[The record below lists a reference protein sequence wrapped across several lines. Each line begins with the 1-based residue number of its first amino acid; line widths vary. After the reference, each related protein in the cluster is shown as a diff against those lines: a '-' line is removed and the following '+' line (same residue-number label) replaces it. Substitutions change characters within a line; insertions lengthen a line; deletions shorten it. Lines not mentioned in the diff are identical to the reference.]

1 MFTHEG
7 VKMTTLIAQ
16 ELESEALHRFHADFR
31 RALLMHRKESLN
43 LFFRLQFPMAESPL
57 YEGDWSVEHLGIVR
71 WLAEPP
77 SESIR
82 EHAIYRELI
91 ARQESL
97 IRLAQKA
104 VDGIEKGV
112 PQAGSYANL
121 LHAMHEF
128 DRAADRLSAGIT
140 TSLTDVDELTGLLNR
155 AAMERDLA
163 RDQEHARLTGR
174 RFTIAMIDA
183 DHFKKVNDEH
193 GHGFGDV
200 VLEALAERFIESL
213 RPSDRVYRYGG
224 EEFLVLLPDTPLDQA
239 RSVLERIR
247 RRACGREISDGEI
260 AVTQPVSIGAAEAT
274 GNEPIPAV
282 IERADAALYRAKQ
295 SGRNRVELDDP
306 RIT

>member
-1 MFTHEG
+1 
-7 VKMTTLIAQ
+7 MTTLIAQ
-16 ELESEALHRFHADFR
+16 ELESEELHRFHADFR

-43 LFFRLQFPMAESPL
+43 LFFRLQFPMAESPF

-97 IRLAQKA
+97 IRLARKV

-128 DRAADRLSAGIT
+128 DRVADRLSAGIT
-140 TSLTDVDELTGLLNR
+140 QS
-155 AAMERDLA
+155 
-163 RDQEHARLTGR
+163 
-174 RFTIAMIDA
+174 
-183 DHFKKVNDEH
+183 
-193 GHGFGDV
+193 
-200 VLEALAERFIESL
+200 
-213 RPSDRVYRYGG
+213 
-224 EEFLVLLPDTPLDQA
+224 
-239 RSVLERIR
+239 
-247 RRACGREISDGEI
+247 
-260 AVTQPVSIGAAEAT
+260 VSIGAVEAA

-282 IERADAALYRAKQ
+282 IKRADAALYRAKQ
-295 SGRNRVELDDP
+295 SGRNRVEMDDP

>member
-1 MFTHEG
+1 
-7 VKMTTLIAQ
+7 
-16 ELESEALHRFHADFR
+16 
-31 RALLMHRKESLN
+31 
-43 LFFRLQFPMAESPL
+43 MAESPL

-82 EHAIYRELI
+82 EHAIYCELI

-97 IRLAQKA
+97 IRLARKV

-112 PQAGSYANL
+112 PQAGPYANL

-128 DRAADRLSAGIT
+128 DRVADRLSAGIT

-155 AAMERDLA
+155 AAMERDLD
-163 RDQEHARLTGR
+163 REQEHVGLTGR
-174 RFTIAMIDA
+174 RFNIVMIDA
-183 DHFKKVNDEH
+183 DHFKKVNDEYS
-193 GHGFGDV
+193 HGFGDV
-200 VLEALAERFIESL
+200 VLEALAERFVESL
-213 RPSDRVYRYGG
+213 RPRDRVYRFGG

-239 RSVLERIR
+239 RSVLERLR
-247 RRACGREISDGEI
+247 QRACGRYISDGETEI
-260 AVTQPVSIGAAEAT
+260 TQSVSIGAAEAT
-274 GNEPIPAV
+274 GNEPIPTV

-295 SGRNRVELDDP
+295 SGRNRVEMGDP